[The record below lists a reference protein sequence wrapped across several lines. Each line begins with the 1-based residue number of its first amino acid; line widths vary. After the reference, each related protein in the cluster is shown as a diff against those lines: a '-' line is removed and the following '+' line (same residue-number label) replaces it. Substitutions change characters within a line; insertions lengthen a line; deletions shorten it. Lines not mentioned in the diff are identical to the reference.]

1 MGASMI
7 AWREKFRAVLL
18 HFLVTLVMAA
28 AAAALIFLVWY
39 PDPFEA
45 MLGGTR
51 FFMLI
56 TTCDLVLGP
65 LTSLIVYNSKKTRL
79 ALIFDY
85 TIIGIVQLAAFVYGV
100 MSISNARPAY
110 IAFVKDRFEVVI
122 AEDLADKDLL
132 AAQDPYRTRPKWGP
146 VLIGTRSPATRE
158 ERNDL
163 IFAAMEGGKDR
174 QNFPHFYVPYEQVA
188 EEVKQAAS
196 PLEQLYKH
204 RPEARQLIAAE
215 KLNVPEAQLR
225 WLPIRGTRSF
235 WTVLLDSN
243 TGRPLAYIPVDPY
256 ES

>member
-1 MGASMI
+1 MI

-18 HFLVTLVMAA
+18 HFVVTLLMAA
-28 AAAALIFLVWY
+28 AAGALIFLAWY

-51 FFMLI
+51 FFLLI
-56 TTCDLVLGP
+56 TVCDLVLGP
-65 LTSLIVYNSKKTRL
+65 LTSLIIYNSKKTRR

-85 TIIGIVQLAAFVYGV
+85 TIVGIVQLAAFVYGV

-122 AEDLADKDLL
+122 AEDLADKDLQ
-132 AAQDPYRTRPKWGP
+132 AAEAPYRTRPKWGP
-146 VLIGTRSPATRE
+146 VLIGTRAPATRE

-163 IFAAMEGGKDR
+163 VFAAMEGKDR
-174 QNFPHFYVPYEQVA
+174 QNFPQFYVPYEQVA
-188 EEVKQAAS
+188 DAVKQAAL
-196 PLEQLYKH
+196 PMAQLYKH
-204 RPEARQLIAAE
+204 RPEARQLIADE
-215 KLNVPEAQLR
+215 KLSVPEAQLR

-235 WTVLLDSN
+235 WTVLIDADS
-243 TGRPLAYIPVDPY
+243 GRPLSYIPIDPY